1 MLAEVLPSRTTAD
14 WLATFERLDVPHAPV
29 RTPQDL
35 MTDPHLADV
44 GFFETRFAS
53 ETPVK
58 RTLRQAVN
66 VEEVGGAPD
75 LPPPQLGA
83 DTADVL
89 RAAGCSEAE
98 IAAAMPAAKSG

>member
-1 MLAEVLPSRTTAD
+1 
-14 WLATFERLDVPHAPV
+14 
-29 RTPQDL
+29 
-35 MTDPHLADV
+35 
-44 GFFETRFAS
+44 
-53 ETPVK
+53 
-58 RTLRQAVN
+58 VN